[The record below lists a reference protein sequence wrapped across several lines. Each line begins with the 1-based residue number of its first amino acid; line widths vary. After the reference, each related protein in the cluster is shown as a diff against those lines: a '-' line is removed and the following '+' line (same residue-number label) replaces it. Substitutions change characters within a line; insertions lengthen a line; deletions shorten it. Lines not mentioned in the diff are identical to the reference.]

1 MKKQTLF
8 IGAVIV
14 LGLAFVL
21 GMSFYK
27 KQTSQQSTQTVS
39 QNQEALVRFHSPTL
53 GKASAPVHIV
63 EFFDP
68 ACESCRAMYPVVKDL
83 MATHGDKVKL
93 TIRYAPFHQGADDVV
108 RVLEAARLQGK
119 YWETL
124 EALLAAQPQWT
135 AGHAVRLDLVWDH
148 IGNLGLDLDR
158 VREDMKLPAMTELIR
173 QDLEDVKT
181 LKVSGTPE
189 FFVNGKPL
197 PAFGPEPLKAMVD
210 DEVRKAAAK

>member
-21 GMSFYK
+21 GMSLYK

-135 AGHAVRLDLVWDH
+135 AGHAVRLDLVWEH
-148 IGNLGLDLDR
+148 IGSLGLDLDR